1 MSTSMNWH
9 IIGKLMVKDWQLFKL
24 FVFIYVGLGALSAFI
39 MTIQSSF
46 AYYTGV
52 VMMITVLLGASAH
65 IVITTIVI
73 EKKENQMSFIM
84 GLPLSVTDYTL
95 SKIFGG
101 IAIYMACWLPI
112 VAILIGFIWFS
123 HMPNGMVP
131 LVVIVSTEVLVATSL
146 LLCVAIITGH
156 EGITI
161 VVMVLFNLLF
171 NLFLNTVVQIPEINQ
186 SIEGDTAVFNSTA
199 LSIIG
204 MEIAIF
210 LLALMFTTYYKSR
223 QACFL

>member
-1 MSTSMNWH
+1 MNASLNWQ
-9 IIGKLMVKDWQLFKL
+9 IIGKLIVKDWQLFKL
-24 FVFIYVGLGALSAFI
+24 FVGLYIGLGALSAFI

-65 IVITTIVI
+65 IVISIVVI

-95 SKIFGG
+95 SKVLGG
-101 IAIYMACWLPI
+101 ITVYMSCWLPI
-112 VAILIGFIWFS
+112 VAILIGFIMFS

-131 LVVIVSTEVLVATSL
+131 LVIIVSTEVLVATSL

-161 VVMVLFNLLF
+161 VVMVIFNLLF
-171 NLFLNTVVQIPEINQ
+171 NLFLNTVAQLPEINQ
-186 SIEGDTAVFNSTA
+186 YIEGDTPVFNSTA

-204 MEIAIF
+204 IEIVV
-210 LLALMFTTYYKSR
+210 LLLSLAFTCYYKSR

>member
-1 MSTSMNWH
+1 MNASLNWH
-9 IIGKLMVKDWQLFKL
+9 IIGKLIVKDWQLFKL
-24 FVFIYVGLGALSAFI
+24 FVGLYIGLGALSAFI

-65 IVITTIVI
+65 IVISMVVI

-95 SKIFGG
+95 SKVLGG
-101 IAIYMACWLPI
+101 ISIFLSCWLPI
-112 VAILIGFIWFS
+112 VAILIGFILFS

-131 LVVIVSTEVLVATSL
+131 IVVIVSTEVLVSTSL

-171 NLFLNTVVQIPEINQ
+171 NLFLNTVAQLPEINRY
-186 SIEGDTAVFNSTA
+186 IEGDTPVFNGTA
-199 LSIIG
+199 LTIIG
-204 MEIAIF
+204 IEIGVLI
-210 LLALMFTTYYKSR
+210 LALALTTYYKSR